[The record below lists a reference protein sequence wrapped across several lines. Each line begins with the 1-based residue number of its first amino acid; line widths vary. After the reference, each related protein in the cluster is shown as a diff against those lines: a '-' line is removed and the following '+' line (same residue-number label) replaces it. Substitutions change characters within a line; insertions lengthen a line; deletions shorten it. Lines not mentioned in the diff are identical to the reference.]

1 MFSKNGNKRVS
12 FSKLET
18 VLDLPHLAAIQ
29 TDPFEDFLQ
38 AKVDPDKREN
48 RGLQAVFLQ
57 VFPITDVQEIYS
69 LEFVRYIIEQ
79 PRYTIEECQ
88 ERNMTYGAPLK
99 ATLRLVTR
107 ESEGNTSKVKDIIEQ
122 DVFLGELPLMTE
134 RGTFI
139 INGAERVIV
148 SQLHRS
154 PGVFFDEEVHPNG
167 KKLYSARIIPYRGSW
182 VEFTLDVN
190 DIMFVHIDS
199 RRKLTATTLLRTIGF
214 SSDADLLRAFHK
226 VVEEPFSAK
235 KSPNKFIDRYT
246 AEPIVDPETGEV
258 LIEGAELLTEEH
270 IAKLIER
277 KVSSVKLLDIDLSKE
292 SPVLPN
298 TIAKDKKDKIRSAED
313 ALNRLYSLI
322 RPGDAP
328 TLEMAQALLEKL
340 FFNPKRYDLGDV
352 GRYMIN
358 QRLGLDIP
366 IEQTVLDKK
375 DFVSI
380 VKYLLDLRN
389 GIGEVDDIDHLGNR
403 RARTVGELLGSQFSV
418 GLMRMARTI
427 KERMSLRD
435 AEPPTPQ
442 ELVNARTVSSVIETF
457 FGSSQLSQF

>member
-1 MFSKNGNKRVS
+1 
-12 FSKLET
+12 
-18 VLDLPHLAAIQ
+18 
-29 TDPFEDFLQ
+29 
-38 AKVDPDKREN
+38 
-48 RGLQAVFLQ
+48 
-57 VFPITDVQEIYS
+57 
-69 LEFVRYIIEQ
+69 
-79 PRYTIEECQ
+79 
-88 ERNMTYGAPLK
+88 
-99 ATLRLVTR
+99 
-107 ESEGNTSKVKDIIEQ
+107 
-122 DVFLGELPLMTE
+122 
-134 RGTFI
+134 
-139 INGAERVIV
+139 
-148 SQLHRS
+148 
-154 PGVFFDEEVHPNG
+154 
-167 KKLYSARIIPYRGSW
+167 
-182 VEFTLDVN
+182 
-190 DIMFVHIDS
+190 
-199 RRKLTATTLLRTIGF
+199 
-214 SSDADLLRAFHK
+214 

-366 IEQTVLDKK
+366 IEQ
-375 DFVSI
+375 
-380 VKYLLDLRN
+380 
-389 GIGEVDDIDHLGNR
+389 NR
-403 RARTVGELLGSQFSV
+403 SRQ
-418 GLMRMARTI
+418 
-427 KERMSLRD
+427 ERFRFDSKVF
-435 AEPPTPQ
+435 AGF
-442 ELVNARTVSSVIETF
+442 A
-457 FGSSQLSQF
+457 